1 MPGFRYTE
9 DQGASRVSPKSS
21 ESKTM
26 LIHDFHIKLSPQATA
41 TEIAAIQE
49 ALGRYLEKNRSERNW
64 LKFHNARL
72 AFFFTTFMLYFDTQA
87 VALAPGVG
95 ELLAVSSGVASALIA
110 TSIAGFLARPR
121 CYLNGQKIAPD
132 EVRRQLEERR
142 CELERA
148 QFASDR
154 AA

>member
-9 DQGASRVSPKSS
+9 DQGASRVFSKSS
-21 ESKTM
+21 ETKTM
-26 LIHDFHIKLSPQATA
+26 AIHDLHIKLSPQSTL

-49 ALGRYLEKNRSERNW
+49 ELGRYLEKNRSERNW

-72 AFFFTTFMLYFDTQA
+72 AFFFATFMLYFDTQA
-87 VALAPGVG
+87 LDLAPGVG
-95 ELLAVSSGVASALIA
+95 EFLAISAGIASALIA

-142 CELERA
+142 CELERG